1 MVGPVVVSSAARKTE
16 SAADGVAGLVATVAC
31 MAVSPAE
38 DRAGRGAAAARVGQG
53 MGSSAPLRTESAAE
67 GVADLAATAACAA
80 TFFFSLA
87 TASLVSFSFSANT
100 FSWPTVNCG
109 VGEWAGVGGTLLTL
123 LLSLFSLE

>member
-1 MVGPVVVSSAARKTE
+1 MVGPVVVSSAACR
-16 SAADGVAGLVATVAC
+16 
-31 MAVSPAE
+31 AVSPAE

-53 MGSSAPLRTESAAE
+53 VGSSAARRTESAAE

-100 FSWPTVNCG
+100 FSWPTVSCG
-109 VGEWAGVGGTLLTL
+109 VGEWAGELGLAGHRTLLAL